1 MVGATVVDVPLVC
14 VVDGA
19 NVLFDEEG
27 TGVVDKK
34 VLFFAL

>member
-1 MVGATVVDVPLVC
+1 MVGATVVDVPLAC

-19 NVLFDEEG
+19 NVLFEEG

>member
-1 MVGATVVDVPLVC
+1 MVGATVVDVPLAC

-19 NVLFDEEG
+19 TVLFEEVA
-27 TGVVDKK
+27 GVVDKK